1 MAAINLLQLKR
12 MANGRS
18 FARGEAY
25 FKDGRVHSL
34 ATYEGTLTAIV
45 SGQDDYCVM
54 LRSTKREIEYSC
66 DCPIGLD
73 GEFCKHL
80 VAAGLAWIDS
90 DAEGKGLTGQKRK
103 RATSEDDLRAF
114 LEAQEKDTLVA
125 MLARAAMG
133 NRDLRER
140 LLLEAARI
148 NPAGID
154 LAAYRR
160 SIAQATRTNGF
171 VDYHSARGYARRVH
185 QVIASIATLLNDGHA
200 AAVIDLT
207 EYALAKLEQAIGD
220 MDDSDGY
227 MSDILSEFHDLHHCA
242 CLQVSPD
249 PRALARRLFEWELK
263 GDWEIFFGAA
273 ENYADVFGA
282 EGLAEYRRLAESEW
296 AKLRQLD
303 PGDND
308 EERHGRRFRITH
320 MMEALARQTGDPE
333 AMVEIKRRDL
343 SHPYSYLQI
352 AEIYREAR
360 RYDEA
365 FEWAQR
371 GMQSF
376 PQRDSRLVEFLAREY
391 HRRGRHDD
399 AMKLIW
405 NQFVESP
412 FLKNY
417 QELKAHAGKVRPRPD
432 WPAWRDKALAHLRGI
447 IQKEKQEEK
456 SSKNHWH
463 WAGHADNSRLVEV
476 FLWEKRHDEAWEE
489 ASAGGCSSGLWL
501 RVAALREE
509 KHPGDAVPI
518 YKEMIAPILKRANN
532 AANAEAVKLLQKI
545 RELMVRMGSELEFED
560 YFAAL
565 RVEYKRKRNFIKLLD
580 GIERSRSAAKSNA
593 KLSST

>member
-12 MANGRS
+12 MASDRS
-18 FARGEAY
+18 FARGEGY

-34 ATYEGTLTAIV
+34 ATYEGAATAIV
-45 SGQDDYCVM
+45 RGQEDYCVT
-54 LRSTKREIEYSC
+54 LRPTKREIRYSC
-66 DCPIGLD
+66 DCPIGLE

-90 DAEGKGLTGQKRK
+90 DAEGKGQTGKKRK
-103 RATSEDDLRAF
+103 RATTEDDLCAF

-125 MLARAAMG
+125 MLARAAME

-148 NPAGID
+148 SPAGID

-160 SIAQATRTNGF
+160 SIAHATRTDGF
-171 VDYHSARGYARRVH
+171 VDYHSAGGYARRVH
-185 QVIASIATLLNDGHA
+185 QVIASIATLLNEGHA

-207 EYALAKLEQAIGD
+207 EYALAKLENAIGH

-227 MSDILSEFHDLHHCA
+227 MSDLLSELQDLHHGA
-242 CLQVSPD
+242 CLQVSPG
-249 PRALARRLFEWELK
+249 PRALARRLFEWEIK
-263 GDWEIFFGAA
+263 SDWQIFYGAA
-273 ENYADVFGA
+273 KNYADVFGV

-296 AKLRQLD
+296 VRVRQLG
-303 PGDND
+303 PGDSD
-308 EERHGRRFRITH
+308 EERYGRRFRITH

-333 AMVEIKRRDL
+333 ALVEIKRRDL

-352 AEIYREAR
+352 AEIYREAGR
-360 RYDEA
+360 HDEA
-365 FEWAQR
+365 LEWAEQ
-371 GMQSF
+371 GMQAF
-376 PQRDSRLVEFLAREY
+376 PQRDSRLVEFLAGEY

-412 FLKNY
+412 FLKDY

-432 WPAWRDKALAHLRGI
+432 WPAWRDKALVHLRGVI
-447 IQKEKQEEK
+447 AKEKQQEK
-456 SSKNHWH
+456 GSRNYWH
-463 WAGHADNSRLVEV
+463 FAGHADNSRLVEV
-476 FLWEKRHDEAWEE
+476 FLWERRHDEAWQE
-489 ASAGGCSSGLWL
+489 ASAAGCSESLWL
-501 RVAALREE
+501 RIAATREE

-518 YKEMIAPILKRANN
+518 YKEMIAPILKRGNN
-532 AANAEAVKLLQKI
+532 AAYAEAVKRLGKI
-545 RELMVRMGSELEFED
+545 RELMVRLGSETEFED
-560 YFAAL
+560 YLTAL
-565 RVEYKRKRNFIKLLD
+565 RVEYKRKRNFIKLLE
-580 GIERSRSAAKSNA
+580 GIERLPKGKA